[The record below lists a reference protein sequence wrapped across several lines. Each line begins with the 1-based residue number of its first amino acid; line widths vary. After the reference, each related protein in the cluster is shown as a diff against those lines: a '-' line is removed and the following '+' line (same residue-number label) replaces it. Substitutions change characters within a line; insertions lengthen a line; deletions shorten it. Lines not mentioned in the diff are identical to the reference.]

1 MPGDRCRSRWFHRQR
16 TGVVGSGCRHHM
28 AVGGSGEEEEHS
40 LGCWHR
46 SVGGAVA
53 GEEEGAAVRQPAR
66 RGCDNSRRA
75 LLGREEIVGQRSYPV
90 TSTSAVDSIMSGA
103 CLLLERETYTDEER
117 VALGAKD
124 VQESGDE

>member
-46 SVGGAVA
+46 SKIARGAVA
-53 GEEEGAAVRQPAR
+53 GEEEGTAVRQSAR
-66 RGCDNSRRA
+66 RGYDSKGRA
-75 LLGREEIVGQRSYPV
+75 LLGREGIVGRTSYPV
-90 TSTSAVDSIMSGA
+90 TIKQRGGARRWPQEKRGQAVKEGMRDLHKKEINKEKG
-103 CLLLERETYTDEER
+103 
-117 VALGAKD
+117 
-124 VQESGDE
+124 Q